1 MRIAVN
7 TRFLIKNQ
15 LEGYGNFIYEIF
27 TRIAEHHPEHQFIFF
42 YDRLFD
48 GSISVPENV
57 LQVIIPPKARHAL
70 SFKWWYDI
78 KIPLALKKYKADV
91 FVSPDGFCSL
101 FTKVPQVLVLHD
113 LAFLHLPKLIPKHH
127 LLYYKWYTPQFLKKS
142 KVVATV
148 SEFSKKD
155 IIQKYKIQAEKIVNV
170 GSAAK
175 TIFNEVEWDQKEMI
189 KEAYADGFEYF
200 VFIGGIHPRKNL
212 INLLKAFSL
221 FKTRQHTN
229 MKLLVV
235 GRLAWQYNETIEKL
249 KSYKYRDEVKML
261 GYLPD
266 DEVARVVAGAYALVF
281 PSYFEGFGVPILEAM
296 KSGVP
301 VITSSTSSMIEIGGD
316 AALFADPDDP
326 AEIAERLKTIFK
338 DEALRSQ
345 LIEKGKLQAAKYS
358 WDKTADLMWGAIEK
372 AVTK

>member
-1 MRIAVN
+1 
-7 TRFLIKNQ
+7 
-15 LEGYGNFIYEIF
+15 
-27 TRIAEHHPEHQFIFF
+27 
-42 YDRLFD
+42 
-48 GSISVPENV
+48 
-57 LQVIIPPKARHAL
+57 
-70 SFKWWYDI
+70 
-78 KIPLALKKYKADV
+78 
-91 FVSPDGFCSL
+91 
-101 FTKVPQVLVLHD
+101 
-113 LAFLHLPKLIPKHH
+113 
-127 LLYYKWYTPQFLKKS
+127 
-142 KVVATV
+142 
-148 SEFSKKD
+148 
-155 IIQKYKIQAEKIVNV
+155 
-170 GSAAK
+170 
-175 TIFNEVEWDQKEMI
+175 
-189 KEAYADGFEYF
+189 
-200 VFIGGIHPRKNL
+200 
-212 INLLKAFSL
+212 
-221 FKTRQHTN
+221 

-266 DEVARVVAGAYALVF
+266 DEVARVVAGAYSLVF

-296 KSGVP
+296 QSGVP
-301 VITSSTSSMIEIGGD
+301 VITSFTSSMIEIGGD